1 MSENVMTLQ
10 VITPAG
16 MIYDHHANY
25 ITARTTN
32 GEIGIL
38 PNMISTI
45 ALRCL
50 KHLSISIRIMIT
62 L

>member
-45 ALRCL
+45 AGLEIGRA
-50 KHLSISIRIMIT
+50 HV
-62 L
+62 